1 MSDPVPS
8 TQFVVSEST
17 RPVWVISTLKVPN
30 GLSPLD
36 FVYKEEFKGKQ
47 ISIPPNGEKKVKMSW
62 VHATSFLKQVNGFND
77 PFPNGGYVDQ
87 NGDVHPERF
96 GKPLEILEMTP
107 EERLSVD
114 GLTQEQI
121 NAQKLLEEQEMKAS
135 KQGNE
140 SAIPVG
146 DQLPT
151 AAPKRGR
158 PFSKQNDKEAERVL
172 AASL

>member
-87 NGDVHPERF
+87 HGEVHPERF

-107 EERLSVD
+107 AERLSVD

-121 NAQKLLEEQEMKAS
+121 NAQKLLEEEEMKAS

-140 SAIPVG
+140 SSIPIG
-146 DQLPT
+146 KEFPQ
-151 AAPKRGR
+151 AAAKRSGR
-158 PFSKQNDKEAERVL
+158 YSKQNDAEAEKIL
-172 AASL
+172 GASL